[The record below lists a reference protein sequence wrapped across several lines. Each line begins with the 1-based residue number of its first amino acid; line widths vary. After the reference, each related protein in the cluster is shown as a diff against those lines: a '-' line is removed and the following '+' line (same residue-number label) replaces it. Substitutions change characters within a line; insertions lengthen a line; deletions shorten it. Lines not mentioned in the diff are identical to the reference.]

1 MKRPTLPPKA
11 TSFGAPSR
19 RDFVAMLL
27 GTPVA
32 ATLGC
37 RTTRGLPPGIL
48 LDTGQQRGHATIR
61 DGMPVRVAPDQW
73 RQARVVIVG
82 AGASG
87 LAAAW
92 ELRRSGLRDVLV
104 LELADDIGGTARGQ
118 DDAVTPMPWGA
129 HYIVAPQAH
138 QTDLIGLLS
147 EMGAIEDWRADGAP
161 IVSEEL
167 RCREPEERVFYRGR
181 WYSGLY
187 LAAGASA
194 DDIAQY
200 RRFQS
205 EIDFWVNWRDA
216 TGRRAFAT
224 PIASCSDAAE
234 PTALDRQSFATWL
247 SERRL
252 TSERLLWLCDYACR
266 DDYGLLARDTS
277 AWAGLFYFASRMTR
291 PAAEPEPL
299 VTWPDGNRPLIQ
311 ALARG
316 IAIETGVAVV
326 EVSDGGRHVELTAV
340 GPDGA
345 VGIRAERAIVA
356 IPRHVARRI
365 VAPLRHRTEPAV
377 ETSPWAVANLHLSA
391 RPRERSDA
399 APAWDN
405 VLRQSPSLG
414 YVSATHQRGRDT
426 GPTVWTWYYPFTD
439 LDAKASRRRVQGAGR
454 DEWAEVALADLSRA
468 HPDLR
473 SLVTRVD
480 VAFWG
485 HGMARPTVGA
495 LFDGTRAL
503 RAQPIGRIHFAHT
516 DASGVALF
524 EEAFDHGLRCARE
537 VRLALQEHA

>member
-1 MKRPTLPPKA
+1 MINRTPPT
-11 TSFGAPSR
+11 R

-27 GTPVA
+27 GAPVA
-32 ATLGC
+32 AALGC
-37 RTTRGLPPGIL
+37 RATRGLPPGIV
-48 LDTGQQRGHATIR
+48 LDTGQRRGHAAVR
-61 DGMPVRVAPDQW
+61 DGGPVRVAPDRW
-73 RQARVVIVG
+73 RHVRVAVVG

-92 ELRRSGLRDVLV
+92 ALRRFGMRDVLV

-129 HYIVAPQAH
+129 HYIVAPQSH

-147 EMGAIEDWRADGAP
+147 EMGAIEDWRGDGSP
-161 IVSEEL
+161 IVSEAL

-194 DDIAQY
+194 RDIAQY
-200 RRFQS
+200 RRFQG
-205 EIDFWVNWRDA
+205 EIDRWVNWRDPS
-216 TGRRAFAT
+216 GRRAFAI
-224 PIASCSDAAE
+224 PVAACSDAAE
-234 PTALDRQSFATWL
+234 PTALDRQTFAAWL
-247 SERRL
+247 AERGF

-277 AWAGLFYFASRMTR
+277 AWAGLFYFASRMAR
-291 PAAEPEPL
+291 PGAEPEPL

-316 IAIETGVAVV
+316 ASIETGVTVV
-326 EVSDGGRHVELTAV
+326 DISDSGRHVELTAIGRD
-340 GPDGA
+340 GPIG
-345 VGIRAERAIVA
+345 VRAERVIVA

-365 VAPLRHRTEPAV
+365 VAPLRQRAERDV
-377 ETSPWAVANLHLSA
+377 ETSPWAVANLHLAA

-405 VLRQSPSLG
+405 VLRDSPSLG

-426 GPTVWTWYYPFTD
+426 GPTVWTWYYPFPD
-439 LDAKASRRRVQGAGR
+439 PDAKASRRRVEGAGR

-473 SLVTRVD
+473 SLVTRID

-495 LFDGTRAL
+495 MFDGTRTA

-516 DASGVALF
+516 DASGIALF

-537 VRLALQEHA
+537 VEGALRGLE